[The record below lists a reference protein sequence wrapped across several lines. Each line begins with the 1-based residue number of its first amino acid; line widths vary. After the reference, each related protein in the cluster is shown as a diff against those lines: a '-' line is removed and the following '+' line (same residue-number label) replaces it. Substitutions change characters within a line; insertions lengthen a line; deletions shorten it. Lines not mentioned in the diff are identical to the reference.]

1 MGGTVT
7 SMTGPAA
14 PTTTDQ
20 KYAGLSRAAHR
31 QYRMGP
37 AQKRGRPVDMAV
49 AERGRV
55 VETEVRRMVG

>member
-1 MGGTVT
+1 
-7 SMTGPAA
+7 
-14 PTTTDQ
+14 
-20 KYAGLSRAAHR
+20 
-31 QYRMGP
+31 MGP